1 MEAIQNF
8 PRPKNIRQ
16 LQSFLGVCNYY
27 RKFQRN
33 YSQLTARFKHLLSS
47 KHKWKWKEED
57 DETFILIKE
66 KFLQNIILHHPD
78 FDQKFFINC
87 DASDVS
93 LGAELYQEDHE
104 GDHQVISFASRV
116 LNQCERNYSVTEKE
130 LLSVVFACNK
140 FRTYVLGYPLTCLLY
155 TSRCV

>member
-1 MEAIQNF
+1 MC
-8 PRPKNIRQ
+8 IRD
-16 LQSFLGVCNYY
+16 S
-27 RKFQRN
+27 
-33 YSQLTARFKHLLSS
+33 SQLTARFKHLLSS

-78 FDQKFFINC
+78 FDKKFFINC

-93 LGAELYQEDHE
+93 LGAELYQEDQE

-130 LLSVVFACNK
+130 LLSVVFA
-140 FRTYVLGYPLTCLLY
+140 LSLIHI
-155 TSRCV
+155 